1 MTTRVTNDS
10 GFTLIEMLVVLAILA
25 VLTSMAIVFHRHAL
39 AKAQSVE
46 AEVVLAEISRLEA
59 VYHANHGVYT
69 DDLKALGLA
78 FPAALKYYKV
88 GIKLD
93 HGGKAF
99 HATALPL
106 VDSGTQLAVVL
117 TLSKDGQMSITK
129 ADPAALVLLA
139 GGQSSSNRLP
149 IGAQGDGGP
158 AIEAGRNQ
166 PKGNCRS
173 GGEATVAEDG
183 LLDNN
188 FCLK

>member
-1 MTTRVTNDS
+1 MTTRLTNDS

-69 DDLKALGLA
+69 DDLKALGLP
-78 FPAALKYYKV
+78 FPASLKYYKV
-88 GIKLD
+88 GIQLD

-106 VDSGTQLAVVL
+106 VDSGTQLAMVL

-139 GGQSSSNRLP
+139 GGQLGSNRVP
-149 IGAQGDGGP
+149 IGDQGVGGP
-158 AIEAGRNQ
+158 TIEAGGNQ
-166 PKGNCRS
+166 SKGNCRS